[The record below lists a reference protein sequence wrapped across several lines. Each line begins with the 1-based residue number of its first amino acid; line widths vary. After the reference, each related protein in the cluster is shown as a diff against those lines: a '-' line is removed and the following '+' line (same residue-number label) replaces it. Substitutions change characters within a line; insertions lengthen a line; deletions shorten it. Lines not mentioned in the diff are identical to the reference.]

1 MKYKVGK
8 SNIQGKGLLVTKPIK
23 QGERIGIAHVNNQP
37 TSVVGKYHNHSEED
51 PTAYSVEEGNKRIL
65 FATRDLN
72 PGDEITTNYRMQP
85 ELEQPE
91 EFKKGG
97 STGLPKMPKPSK
109 KGVLAKGYSRSL
121 EATNRVFTQNTLF
134 EKPKSRKRK
143 VFDPKANYALGGIP
157 LAEYGMPM
165 GGGISQNY
173 QGRRKFIHQDGGTL
187 EQEGPTGGITSQEE
201 IDTANKAMMKARLA
215 YAQMHGNSAAQRM
228 VVAPDQPYVY
238 TGEEYDRDWNMPVGT
253 PAGATG
259 THYMASFGNYAVP
272 FIQQGPNGLYFNEL
286 PSIRDREAIR
296 FDNEEDAQ
304 YFGGHYKEVTPDKS
318 YRRKIENGSPYITSL
333 SPEDEEQFQRFYNT
347 LPENLQ
353 SDDPS
358 YDIRG
363 YWDSEGRPEEFDY
376 SQPKEDDG
384 YYHAY
389 SINQNTGEYL
399 KNPWHPTFQHAIDED
414 KKIGYRPVVNVKGE
428 LIATENPSI
437 ADPEEQTF
445 LRNTEGPANYIEAE
459 LTPEEIDAYRK
470 GGFIIEEVEE
480 YQGGGQIYTYPDR
493 PGSQYRKV
501 NGKWEI
507 KNKQTGWKFVPVQ
520 DPTGERTRNLN
531 QYAVKQT
538 TVEPPKTQQT
548 SGGLDDYYKSALY
561 DKVGQKAEST
571 DTQQY
576 VKTARNIKN
585 AQVEA
590 GKNRYAQDSAIR
602 NAYRNALA
610 ADKTISQSYKDKLLK
625 DFATYDLAKQ
635 TEVANVYLNKKANP
649 DKVKQAV
656 PQSTLSRAQ
665 DYLFNPFDALKA
677 SIVYGDISQLPGHY
691 DAARKAGVNMV
702 PRSYQERFNFGD
714 SNIPGRNLVG
724 DVLNYNANFLD
735 AAEKTYYYSRKGDGF
750 QAVSNALRFATPMAT
765 SKAGQATWNYLGDVG
780 DAFSATVLQK
790 TPLAAYANKVSSP
803 VLQTALRQASPGN
816 VLSSYSLATGIKNLP
831 ATIESGVQYYDRGDT
846 ESFKDFANKAL
857 ATGVALSPV
866 GGQRFL
872 TAVNPYRYAYS
883 AGTSGYN
890 YLKNNSKSV
899 GDDIIDVFNIARN
912 LPKNQFGGSTDFV
925 DTELTDAEIQDMIDS
940 GYIVEELD

>member
-173 QGRRKFIHQDGGTL
+173 QGRNNFVY
-187 EQEGPTGGITSQEE
+187 QEGGEPGDKFKQRLMKRYPGMQGVYGAEGENLNIVKDPNYAAADFGYGNIEFMHPGLPEVNYPDKTNPDLIGYTYTNPSPNKYTSVYNPKG
-201 IDTANKAMMKARLA
+201 ANRADIFLDM
-215 YAQMHGNSAAQRM
+215 MHGMRDDSNYETLLQNFDKAVKAARGEDMQYYYEQDVKEKGYKDGQDQWNDNYVDSQLRAQL
-228 VVAPDQPYVY
+228 APGSIGMFSHGRRDYRKDRR
-238 TGEEYDRDWNMPVGT
+238 YDSPEMRAAAKDIR
-253 PAGATG
+253 
-259 THYMASFGNYAVP
+259 NYLKGKP
-272 FIQQGPNGLYFNEL
+272 T
-286 PSIRDREAIR
+286 
-296 FDNEEDAQ
+296 EED
-304 YFGGHYKEVTPDKS
+304 
-318 YRRKIENGSPYITSL
+318 
-333 SPEDEEQFQRFYNT
+333 
-347 LPENLQ
+347 
-353 SDDPS
+353 
-358 YDIRG
+358 
-363 YWDSEGRPEEFDY
+363 
-376 SQPKEDDG
+376 
-384 YYHAY
+384 
-389 SINQNTGEYL
+389 
-399 KNPWHPTFQHAIDED
+399 
-414 KKIGYRPVVNVKGE
+414 
-428 LIATENPSI
+428 
-437 ADPEEQTF
+437 
-445 LRNTEGPANYIEAE
+445 YIEAE

-470 GGFIIEEVEE
+470 GGFIVEEVEE

-538 TVEPPKTQQT
+538 TVQPPKTQQT

-576 VKTARNIKN
+576 VKTASNIKN

-590 GKNRYAQDSAIR
+590 GKNRYAKDSAIR

-724 DVLNYNANFLD
+724 DVLNYNTNFLD
-735 AAEKTYYYSRKGDGF
+735 AAEKTYYYSRQGDGF

-831 ATIESGVQYYDRGDT
+831 ATIESGAQYYDRGDT

-866 GGQRFL
+866 GGQKFL

-912 LPKNQFGGSTDFV
+912 LPRNQFGGSTDFV

-940 GYIVEELD
+940 GYVVEELD